1 MSESLEDAAWKGV
14 GLRLLGLTTPA
25 PVSLLHSFLP
35 TLLRASDCSEYETPR
50 VPVLPATPFA
60 EILSYSTSTHEALSL
75 E

>member
-14 GLRLLGLTTPA
+14 GLCLLRLTTPA
-25 PVSLLHSFLP
+25 PVSLLHSLLP
-35 TLLRASDCSEYETPR
+35 TLFRASDCSEYETPL
-50 VPVLPATPFA
+50 VPVLPVAPFT